1 MLVRQAGGAVG
12 GGVRVGEGAAA
23 GVLPGA
29 ARAELAVTALELGA
43 VVVELLDDAQPT
55 AAAMQTSAATATGGP
70 TGLPAPGF
78 PVPGL
83 TAYDFTAVPSLAS
96 TPHAAPGPGTS
107 PRGNDAAN
115 HKTAPARVG
124 FHPVTAGHA
133 IEFANPAIYQR
144 YGTKAFNDVTDHPL
158 LWGDTLVR
166 LPVGGSLQATVLDN

>member
-1 MLVRQAGGAVG
+1 VLVRQAGGAVG

-23 GVLPGA
+23 GVPPGA
-29 ARAELAVTALELGA
+29 ARAGLELAVTALEPGA

-55 AAAMQTSAATATGGP
+55 AAAMQTSAATAASGP
-70 TGLPAPGF
+70 AGLPVPGF
-78 PVPGL
+78 PVLGL

-96 TPHAAPGPGTS
+96 TPHAAPGPGAS
-107 PRGNDAAN
+107 PRGNSAAN

-133 IEFANPAIYQR
+133 IGFANPAIYQR

-158 LWGDTLVR
+158 GPLLH
-166 LPVGGSLQATVLDN
+166 LAE